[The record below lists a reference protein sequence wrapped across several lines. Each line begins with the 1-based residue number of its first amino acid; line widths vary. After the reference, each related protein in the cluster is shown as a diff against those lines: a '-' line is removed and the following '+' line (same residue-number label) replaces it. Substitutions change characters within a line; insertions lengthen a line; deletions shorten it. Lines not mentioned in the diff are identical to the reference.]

1 MEMTLQGIIAGAPE
15 IFLFL
20 AIAVGT
26 VLGRIRVYGFAVGA
40 TACILVVSV
49 LFGQFGTFVIPAL
62 LRSILFSL
70 FVFTIGYK
78 SGPQFFASLSI
89 RTLAQV
95 ILALVIGGTGLCVV
109 LVFAF
114 ILKLSPGTAAGL
126 AAGSLTQSSMLGTAS
141 SALSQV
147 GLPEATL
154 AQEQANL
161 AAGYAVTYIFGY
173 IFVLLFVPF
182 VAPLLMGVNLK
193 QEAAKL
199 EATLAGGAASKANNL
214 IYRKFQ
220 ARAYRVVGAA
230 GRNVKDLETEI
241 GGRVVIE
248 RILRGGQDVK
258 PQPNV
263 SLQTDDGVLLGGPTA
278 AIIAAGKFIG
288 PEIGGEE
295 LMHAVNGEVVDV
307 IVSARELHGR
317 SLAEIVERV
326 GESARG
332 VFLQSLTREGRDVP
346 ISPNTRIYVGDLMT
360 LVGLSADLKRAAARV
375 GQVLSTRDR
384 IDTAF
389 VTVGLAVG
397 LLVGLVKFDLG
408 PIPLTLGGAG
418 GALIAGL
425 VCGWL
430 HSRRPAVGAI
440 PPAAQQTLIDLGL
453 GGFIAAI
460 GLANGQPAW
469 TAIQA
474 HGPMLFMVGMA
485 VTLIPL
491 VVGTLFAQRVLHM
504 NPVIICGALAGAM
517 TVDAAVTGAC
527 EVAESQ
533 TPVLGVAVPY
543 AMANVVLTIL
553 GPVIVGITFSA

>member
-1 MEMTLQGIIAGAPE
+1 MTIQGMITSAPE

-20 AIAVGT
+20 AIAFGT
-26 VLGRIRVYGFAVGA
+26 VLGRIRVRGFAIGA
-40 TACILVVSV
+40 TACILIVSV
-49 LFGQFGTFVIPAL
+49 VIGQLGNFVIPSL
-62 LRSILFSL
+62 LRSVLFSL
-70 FVFTIGYK
+70 FVFAIGYK

-95 ILALVIGGTGLCVV
+95 VLALVIGATGLCVV
-109 LVFAF
+109 LTFAF
-114 ILKLSPGTAAGL
+114 VLKLSPGTASGL

-141 SALSQV
+141 SALSQL
-147 GLPEATL
+147 GLPEAKL

-182 VAPLLMGVNLK
+182 VAPLLMGINLK

-199 EATLAGGAASKANNL
+199 EASLTGGAAPKANNL
-214 IYRKFQ
+214 LYRKFQ
-220 ARAYRVVGAA
+220 ARAYRVAAAA
-230 GRNVKDLETEI
+230 GRNVKDLESEI
-241 GGRVVIE
+241 GNRVVVE

-263 SLQTDDGVLLGGPTA
+263 PLQTDDEVLLGGPTA
-278 AIIAAGKFIG
+278 AIIAAGKSIG
-288 PEIGGEE
+288 PEIAGEE
-295 LMHAVNGEVVDV
+295 MMRALNGEAVEV
-307 IVSARELHGR
+307 IVSARKLHGR
-317 SLAEIVERV
+317 SLGEIVERV

-332 VFLQSLTREGRDVP
+332 VFLRSITREGRDVP
-346 ISPNTRIYVGDLMT
+346 ITPNTRIYVGDLMT
-360 LVGLSADLKRAAARV
+360 LVGLNTDVRRAAAHL

-389 VTVGLAVG
+389 VTAGLAVG
-397 LLVGLVKFDLG
+397 LLIGLLKFDLG

-425 VCGWL
+425 ACGWL

-440 PPAAQQTLIDLGL
+440 PPAAQQTLIDFGL

-460 GLANGQPAW
+460 GLSNGQAAW

-474 HGPMLFMVGMA
+474 NGPMLLMIGMA
-485 VTLIPL
+485 VTLTPL
-491 VVGTLFAQRVLHM
+491 IVGTLFAHRVLHM

-517 TVDAAVTGAC
+517 TVDAAVSGAC

>member
-1 MEMTLQGIIAGAPE
+1 MTIQHIVTSAPE

-20 AIAVGT
+20 AIAIGT
-26 VLGRIRVYGFAVGA
+26 MLGRIRVRGFAIGA
-40 TACILVVSV
+40 TACILMASVVI
-49 LFGQFGTFVIPAL
+49 GQLGNFVIPSL
-62 LRSILFSL
+62 LKSILFSL

-78 SGPQFFASLSI
+78 SGPQFFASLSV
-89 RTLAQV
+89 RTLSQV
-95 ILALVIGGTGLCVV
+95 VLALVIGATGLFVV
-109 LVFAF
+109 LAFAF
-114 ILKLSPGTAAGL
+114 VLKLSPGTASGL

-141 SALSQV
+141 SALSQI

-173 IFVLLFVPF
+173 IFVLLYVPF

-193 QEAAKL
+193 QEAVKL
-199 EATLAGGAASKANNL
+199 EATLAGGTAPKANNL

-220 ARAYRVVGAA
+220 ARAYRVHGAG
-230 GRNVKDLETEI
+230 GRTVKDLESEI
-241 GGRVVIE
+241 GNRVVIE
-248 RILRGGQDVK
+248 RILRGGQDVS

-263 SLQTDDGVLLGGPTA
+263 LLQIDDEVLLGGPTA

-288 PEIGGEE
+288 PEIAGEE
-295 LMHAVNGEVVDV
+295 LMRAVTGEVVEV
-307 IVSARELHGR
+307 IVSARELNGR
-317 SLAEIVERV
+317 SLTDIVEHV

-332 VFLQSLTREGRDVP
+332 VFLRSLTREGRDVP

-360 LVGLSADLKRAAARV
+360 FVGLSADVKRAASRV
-375 GQVLSTRDR
+375 GQVLTTRDR

-389 VTVGLAVG
+389 VAVGIAVG
-397 LLVGLVKFDLG
+397 LLVGLFKFDLG

-430 HSRRPAVGAI
+430 HSQRPAVGAI

-460 GLANGQPAW
+460 GLVNGQAAW

-474 HGPMLFMVGMA
+474 NGFMLLMVGMA
-485 VTLIPL
+485 VTLTPL

-517 TVDAAVTGAC
+517 TVDAAISGAC

-553 GPVIVGITFSA
+553 GPIIVGVTFSV